1 MDIADWLHRLGLG
14 QYEQAFRDNAVD
26 AEILPRLTAEDLRE
40 LGVTAIG
47 HRRKLLDA
55 IAALPIEP
63 VPQQAAAASP
73 AVVSP
78 PDVESGERR
87 QVTVLFADLAG
98 FTAMSR
104 ELDSEEVHA
113 LLGQFFTRA
122 DRIIHEHGG
131 HIDKHVGDCVMA
143 VFGAP
148 VAHGNDGEH
157 AVRAALAVRDV
168 MPAVSAAV
176 GRLVRAHI
184 GVATGQV
191 VASGTGSE
199 RHREYTVTGD
209 SVNLASR
216 LADAAKPDE
225 ILVSDMVHRALADRL
240 ECEPAET
247 LAVKGFAA
255 PVMAWRLHSVR
266 MPSDRGLLV
275 GRRGE
280 LRQFRA
286 VLEAC
291 TETGRGQA
299 VCLRGEAGIGK
310 TRLLEA
316 FQDMARQA
324 GFACHAGL
332 VLDFGA
338 GTGRDAIRG
347 LVRDLLQVGAGA
359 DMEAARATVQRAVQ
373 EGLVAADDVVFLNDL
388 LDLAQPT
395 DLRARYEA
403 MDNPA
408 RNRGKRETIA
418 RLVEYAS
425 ARQPRLLAIEDV
437 HWADPRSLVHL
448 ARLAAAAASCP
459 AILVMTTRTEGD
471 PLDSAWRGETGA
483 TPLLSI
489 DLGPLHPDEARAF
502 AENFLAAN
510 AALAERCLERAAG
523 NPLFL
528 EQLIRHAEDAAE
540 TGVPGSVQSLVQA
553 RLDRLGRADRAAI
566 QAASVLGQR
575 FSPEALE
582 YVLEG
587 SDDALR
593 RLTAELL
600 VRPHGEEFLFAHAL
614 IRDAVY
620 DGLLRS
626 RRRELHRRAADW
638 FAGRDAALQAGHLD
652 RAGDPS
658 AARAYFAAA
667 RSQAAAYRYE
677 TALQLA
683 ERGLELAA
691 DQVDRFALG
700 CMRGDILRDLG
711 AMPDALGAYQDTL
724 AAASDDAERCRVWIG
739 LASVKRVTEDL
750 AGAFADLDLAEAAA
764 VANGLLVEEARLRFL
779 RGNLFFP
786 RGDIEGCLHEH
797 GRSLELARRAG
808 AAEEEAA
815 ALGGL
820 GDAEY
825 VRGRMISSHDRLS
838 ACVELARRQR
848 LGRTEVA
855 NLAQMAHTMVYFRPQ
870 AEALQAALDAAEAA
884 AKVGHL
890 RAELN
895 ARVAACFALSNLAD
909 VEAGR
914 RQTAVAQALIRRLG
928 AWRFEASCLRPLGRS
943 VLAEGRRAEAQQM
956 LRETV
961 EVCRKTS
968 MSFEGPRALGTLA
981 LAVEDPKER
990 RQMLAEAEEIIRA
1003 GCVGHNPLWFYTD
1016 AIEVALELADYDEAE
1031 RFATALQDYTRPEPL
1046 PWGDFFIARGRVL
1059 AAFGQGKEDDAIR
1072 SELKRLRDEAGRL
1085 GLMLALPRLEAALS
1099 MRARTLP

>member
-1 MDIADWLHRLGLG
+1 MDIADWLRGLGLG

-26 AEILPRLTAEDLRE
+26 AEVLPRLTSDDLKE
-40 LGVTAIG
+40 LGVAAIG

-55 IAALPIEP
+55 IAVLRVEP
-63 VPQQAAAASP
+63 APAPAAPESESAT
-73 AVVSP
+73 VVSSAGL
-78 PDVESGERR
+78 ESGERR

-113 LLGQFFTRA
+113 LLGQFFSRA
-122 DRIIHEHGG
+122 DRIVEEHGG

-148 VAHGNDGEH
+148 VAHGNDSER
-157 AVRAALAVRDV
+157 AVRAALAVRDA
-168 MPAVSAAV
+168 MPAVSAEV
-176 GRLVRAHI
+176 GRLVRVHI
-184 GVATGQV
+184 GVAAGQV
-191 VASGTGSE
+191 VASGSGSE

-216 LADAAKPDE
+216 LADAAQPDE
-225 ILVSDMVHRALADRL
+225 ILVSDVVHRALEDRL

-255 PVMAWRLHSVR
+255 PVTAWRVRSVGV
-266 MPSDRGLLV
+266 PSDRGPLV

-280 LRQFRA
+280 LRQFQA
-286 VLEAC
+286 VLDGCA
-291 TETGRGQA
+291 ETGRGQA

-316 FQDMARQA
+316 LQDMARQA
-324 GFACHAGL
+324 GFACHAAL

-338 GTGRDAIRG
+338 GIGRDAIG
-347 LVRDLLQVGAGA
+347 ALVRDILDTDAGT
-359 DMEAARATVQRAVQ
+359 EAAAQRAV
-373 EGLVAADDVVFLNDL
+373 ENGLVAADDLVFLNDL
-388 LDLAQPT
+388 VDLAQPA
-395 DLRARYEA
+395 DLRARYDA

-418 RLVEYAS
+418 RLVERAS
-425 ARQPRLLAIEDV
+425 ARQPRLLAVEDV
-437 HWADPRSLVHL
+437 HWADPPTLAYL
-448 ARLAAAAASCP
+448 ARLAAVSADCP
-459 AILVMTTRTEGD
+459 AIVVMTTRVEGD
-471 PLDSAWRGETGA
+471 SLDAAWRSETGT

-502 AENFLAAN
+502 AENFLVAN

-553 RLDRLGRADRAAI
+553 RLDRLGRADRAAL

-575 FSPEALE
+575 FSPEALA
-582 YVLEG
+582 YLLES
-587 SDDALR
+587 SDDAPR
-593 RLTAELL
+593 RLAAQLL

-626 RRRELHRRAADW
+626 RRRELHRRAAEW
-638 FAGRDAALQAGHLD
+638 FASRDAALQAGHLD
-652 RAGDPS
+652 RADDPA

-667 RSQAAAYRYE
+667 HSQATAYRYE
-677 TALQLA
+677 TALRLA
-683 ERGLELAA
+683 ERGLELATEQA
-691 DQVDRFALG
+691 DRFALG

-711 AMPDALGAYQDTL
+711 AMPDALGAYQDAL

-750 AGAFADLDLAEAAA
+750 AGAFADLDRAEAAA

-779 RGNLFFP
+779 RGNLYFP
-786 RGDIEGCLHEH
+786 KGDIEGCLREH

-838 ACVELARRQR
+838 ACVDLARRHR
-848 LGRTEVA
+848 WGRTEVA
-855 NLAQMAHTMVYFRPQ
+855 NLAQIAHTMVYFRPQ
-870 AEALQAALDAAEAA
+870 AEALAAALDAGAAA

-895 ARVAACFALSNLAD
+895 ARVAACFALSNLGD

-914 RQTAVAQALIRRLG
+914 CQTELAQSLIRRLG

-943 VLAEGRRAEAQQM
+943 MLAEGLRAEALQILHQA
-956 LRETV
+956 V

-968 MSFEGPRALGTLA
+968 MPFEGPRTLGTLA
-981 LAVEDPKER
+981 LAIEDPKER
-990 RQMLAEAEEIIRA
+990 RPVLAEAEEIIQA

-1016 AIEVALELADYDEAE
+1016 AIEVALELVDYDEAE
-1031 RFATALQDYTRPEPL
+1031 RFAAALEDYASPEPL
-1046 PWGDFFIARGRVL
+1046 PWTDFFAARGRVL
-1059 AAFGQGKEDDAIR
+1059 AAIGRGKEDDAIR
-1072 SELKRLRDEAGRL
+1072 SELRRLEDEARRL
-1085 GLMLALPRLEAALS
+1085 GLILALPRLEAALS
-1099 MRARTLP
+1099 GATQAKTPH